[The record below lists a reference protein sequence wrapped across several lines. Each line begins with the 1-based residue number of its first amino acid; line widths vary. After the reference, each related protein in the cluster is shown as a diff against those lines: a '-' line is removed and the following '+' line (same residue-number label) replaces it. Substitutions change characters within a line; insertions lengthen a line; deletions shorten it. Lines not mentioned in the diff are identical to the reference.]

1 MVHWLVYHAHHQV
14 LICTIHGHAILNV
27 ASHLADKHKD
37 IDRKSRR
44 AIVTDC
50 LGLQLSQPS
59 NADFRYGP
67 RNPTPAIDGLAVQ
80 KGFAC
85 KDCGFLT
92 TSWKKL
98 RVHHR
103 ENRYAWTLSK
113 QVPGRWSEVRLQTF
127 FTVPGNAVYYFCVT
141 IPDTETQEAGAVSGL
156 GPDIPVS

>member
-37 IDRKSRR
+37 VDRKSRR

-85 KDCGFLT
+85 EDCGFLT

-98 RVHHR
+98 RVHQG
-103 ENRYAWTLSK
+103 WTDFPFGAGMTFSHFLSK
-113 QVPGRWSEVRLQTF
+113 RYIKVRIRNIREPAI
-127 FTVPGNAVYYFCVT
+127 VSKSP
-141 IPDTETQEAGAVSGL
+141 ITEFPNSKWL
-156 GPDIPVS
+156 L